1 MESLIQ
7 KGESLNL
14 SYGIF
19 ASYHRCGP
27 FKALQDFDLLEAI
40 EVYKSQTSEV
50 TDEYSLLSD
59 FPDYL
64 IVHRYIELTP
74 CRNIHLGEFNG
85 FDVRQEVD
93 LMNEQQG

>member
-1 MESLIQ
+1 MELLIHR
-7 KGESLNL
+7 GEPLSL

-19 ASYHRCGP
+19 ASHYRCGP
-27 FKALQDFDLLEAI
+27 FKALQDFDLLQAI
-40 EVYKSQTSEV
+40 EVYKSQTSEA

-64 IVHRYIELTP
+64 IAQRYIELTP

-85 FDVRQEVD
+85 FDVRQKVD
-93 LMNEQQG
+93 SDE

>member
-1 MESLIQ
+1 MGLVIWI
-7 KGESLNL
+7 GEPLSL

-27 FKALQDFDLLEAI
+27 FKALRDFDLLEAI
-40 EVYKSQTSEV
+40 EVYKSQTSEA

-64 IVHRYIELTP
+64 IAHRYIELTP

-85 FDVRQEVD
+85 FDVREKID
-93 LMNEQQG
+93 SDE

>member
-1 MESLIQ
+1 MGLVIW
-7 KGESLNL
+7 KGEPLSL

-27 FKALQDFDLLEAI
+27 FKALRDFDLLEAI
-40 EVYKSQTSEV
+40 EVYKSQTSEA

-85 FDVRQEVD
+85 FDVREKID
-93 LMNEQQG
+93 SDE

>member
-1 MESLIQ
+1 MGLVIW
-7 KGESLNL
+7 KGEPLSL
-14 SYGIF
+14 SFGIF

-27 FKALQDFDLLEAI
+27 FKALRDFDLLEAI
-40 EVYKSQTSEV
+40 EVYKSQTSKA

-64 IVHRYIELTP
+64 IAHRYIELTP

-85 FDVRQEVD
+85 FDVREKID
-93 LMNEQQG
+93 SDE

>member
-1 MESLIQ
+1 MGLVIW
-7 KGESLNL
+7 KGEPLSL

-27 FKALQDFDLLEAI
+27 FKALRDFDLLEAI
-40 EVYKSQTSEV
+40 EVYKSQTSEA

-64 IVHRYIELTP
+64 IAHRYIELTP
-74 CRNIHLGEFNG
+74 CRNIYLGEFNG
-85 FDVRQEVD
+85 FDVREVFD
-93 LMNEQQG
+93 PDE

>member
-1 MESLIQ
+1 MGLFIRNREPLS
-7 KGESLNL
+7 L

-19 ASYHRCGP
+19 ASYRRCGP
-27 FKALQDFDLLEAI
+27 FKSLRNFDLLEAI
-40 EVYKSQTSEV
+40 KVYKTQTSEA

-64 IVHRYIELTP
+64 IAHQYIELTP

-85 FDVRQEVD
+85 FDVRQKVD
-93 LMNEQQG
+93 SDE

>member
-1 MESLIQ
+1 MELLIQ
-7 KGESLNL
+7 KGDPLSL

-27 FKALQDFDLLEAI
+27 FKALRDFDLLEAI
-40 EVYKSQTSEV
+40 EVYKSQTSEA

-64 IVHRYIELTP
+64 ITHRYIELTP

-85 FDVRQEVD
+85 FDVRQKVD
-93 LMNEQQG
+93 SDG